1 MSALAGVCLPEET
14 EAALPRTDILSAGAD
29 IPDIPMSPGHPMRQ
43 VGLPRRIGLIFM
55 VYKAPADRISV
66 RGRAA
71 FCFFREASAVSA
83 DTGLDPGGIGIGFK
97 IWALPEIRAKPVF
110 VWRGNV

>member
-1 MSALAGVCLPEET
+1 
-14 EAALPRTDILSAGAD
+14 
-29 IPDIPMSPGHPMRQ
+29 MRQ

-110 VWRGNV
+110 VGGEMFDCSYRTGYGIIILFI

>member
-1 MSALAGVCLPEET
+1 
-14 EAALPRTDILSAGAD
+14 
-29 IPDIPMSPGHPMRQ
+29 MRQ

-83 DTGLDPGGIGIGFK
+83 DTGLDPGGIGELE
-97 IWALPEIRAKPVF
+97 ALGWRNWGYRRLLMMCFMVMVVPLFWGSEIMVMLHFRP
-110 VWRGNV
+110 

>member
-1 MSALAGVCLPEET
+1 
-14 EAALPRTDILSAGAD
+14 
-29 IPDIPMSPGHPMRQ
+29 MSPGHPMRQ

-66 RGRAA
+66 RDRAA
-71 FCFFREASAVSA
+71 FCFFREASAVSVSA